1 MFAEFMEQYGLSLIG
16 AILTAILGFLGI
28 VAKNMA
34 QKWLDTKEKKQ
45 IAEQVVLFVEQV
57 YKALGGAEKLKI
69 ALDSAREMLAERG
82 IVYSELEM
90 RVMIESVLAQYNG
103 VFWVGHKDK
112 EEIEKAQEEAEM
124 IVDSIG

>member
-57 YKALGGAEKLKI
+57 YKALGGQEKLKI
-69 ALDSAREMLAERG
+69 ALDAAREMLAERG

-90 RVMIESVLAQYNG
+90 RVMIESVLARYNG
-103 VFWVGHKDK
+103 VFWGGHKDK
-112 EEIEKAQEEAEM
+112 EDIEKAQEEAKM
-124 IVDSIG
+124 IVDSIE